1 MKNRDH
7 SLDLSRGVAILMM
20 IVFHLIYDLNFFK
33 FTDIPL
39 FDHWLTTYWRYLIVF
54 LFLSSVGISLVL
66 AYGQQFNIAK
76 FSKRMAVLGLA
87 ALAVSLGT
95 YIVFP
100 DAWVY
105 FGILH
110 LIWAS
115 CLIAVPFARA
125 PNASLLIGVAIL
137 SLGYFNLPDLSFL
150 RTMLVETLPEERSVD
165 FYPLFPWLSLVFIGI
180 YLGHN
185 PWHKKII
192 TFRSAFIQ
200 YLGQHSLIIYLVHQ
214 VLLFGLVATIYTLIN
229 L

>member
-1 MKNRDH
+1 MNSRDH
-7 SLDLSRGVAILMM
+7 SLDLMRGVAIFMM
-20 IVFHLIYDLNFFK
+20 IAFHLIYDLNEFGY
-33 FTDIPL
+33 TDIPL
-39 FDHWLTTYWRYLIVF
+39 SGYWLTTYWRYLIVF

-66 AYGQQFNIAK
+66 AYGQQFNIVK
-76 FSKRMAVLGLA
+76 FSKRMALLGLA

-95 YIVFP
+95 YRMFP
-100 DAWVY
+100 NAWVY

-115 CLIAVPFARA
+115 CLIAVPFVRA
-125 PNASLLIGVAIL
+125 PNTSLLIGVVIL

-150 RTMLVETLPEERSVD
+150 RALLSDNLPGASVD

-185 PWHKKII
+185 PWHRKII
-192 TFRSAFIQ
+192 TFRSTFIQ
-200 YLGQHSLIIYLVHQ
+200 YLGQHSLLIYLVHQ
-214 VLLFGLVATIYTLIN
+214 VLLFGLVYTIYTLTN